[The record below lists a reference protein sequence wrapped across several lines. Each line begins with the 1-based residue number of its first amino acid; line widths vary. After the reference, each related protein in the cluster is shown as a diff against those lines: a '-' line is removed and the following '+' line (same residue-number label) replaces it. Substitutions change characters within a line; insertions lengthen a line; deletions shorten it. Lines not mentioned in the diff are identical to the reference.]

1 MSSGVTTV
9 PDVPEPT
16 LTLAPNTTSV
26 FETLYNNRIYIY
38 VVIIVLLLV
47 VIGYHLYNKYKQPA
61 SIPEFEKVHEEF
73 KPTMDE
79 LQQLK
84 KLNDLNNMVEPQ
96 PRNQQMPPQP
106 TEFPQQQYYQQQ
118 QSQQQPQQQPQQQ
131 RPKQKVVQTKSNS
144 MENFNNNDRIK
155 MDMHEPLVNELGE
168 DENVQNYDLSQGEIN
183 ELTKELDN

>member
-38 VVIIVLLLV
+38 VVVIILLLV

-96 PRNQQMPPQP
+96 QPRNQQMPPQP

-118 QSQQQPQQQPQQQ
+118 QKQQQQQQKQS
-131 RPKQKVVQTKSNS
+131 KQKVVQSNS